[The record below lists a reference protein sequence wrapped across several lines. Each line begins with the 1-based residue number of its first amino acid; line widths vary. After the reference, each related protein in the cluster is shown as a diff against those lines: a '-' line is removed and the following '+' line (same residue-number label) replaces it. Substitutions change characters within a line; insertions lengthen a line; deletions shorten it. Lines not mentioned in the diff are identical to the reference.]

1 MTPIRGRLLAGIL
14 GLAFLHASAAR
25 ADDDSLKLQSVA
37 LSGARTS
44 VTEDWGIV
52 SFTIENPSATTR
64 LARVLVFYP
73 NAPDVQYGRDVWV
86 PARSTMTAWM
96 PIGPVPPDRSNI
108 GRELEMLL
116 FDRTDGQ
123 DRLIL
128 PETEERVRSRAL
140 AYKRREISTALFLDA
155 PAGDPGAISRPGTR
169 ASEIVQFVHVI
180 RRASAFPEHT
190 FIIPSGYL
198 APTPEVLDGI
208 DQVVLAGNR
217 LATDPPGRE
226 TLRQWVQQ
234 GGRLWVMLDMID
246 PEVVA
251 PIFGQDLPFQVVD
264 RVSLTTVELRRSRDG
279 AVAVAARDFERPV
292 DLVRVIP
299 SAAAQIQYTVNGWPA
314 TFVLPLGRGKV
325 VFTALGPSAWHRP
338 RVPTDFRLNDH
349 RPDLPMPLSPL
360 EDLSAEFRPNE
371 GRPRLTPD
379 DLRPLLTE
387 EIGYQIVR
395 RPAAGAIL
403 GGFVIALA
411 ALGIGL
417 RRSRRP
423 ELVGWLAP
431 AAAVGAAAIFVA
443 LGEGSRRS
451 VPPTVAVAELV
462 DVVPGSGELAASGL
476 FAIYQPT
483 SGPVLVGTSD
493 GALLDLDQ
501 EGLAGQTRRRVQT
514 DHGAWH
520 WENLSLPA
528 GVRTGTFS
536 YTARTDGIRATA
548 RFGPDGLAGRFS
560 SGPYRN
566 PADAL
571 VSSNGRDFIAAR
583 LGPDG
588 SITAGLGETLPAGQF
603 LPGSVLT
610 DSQQRRQ
617 AIYRQLLAGKL
628 PPNMEGRDLLLAW
641 AEPGSLPFAV
651 PEGARTIG
659 TALVIVPLEFEPPAA
674 GTRVTIPRA
683 FVPFRRVTP
692 TGLLTPTL
700 EAGSAVDQRLR
711 FQLPTSVLPMTVE
724 RATLHLKV
732 RAPSRHLTVSG
743 LNGETP
749 VVLFDGDSP
758 TEAIRLEIVDA
769 RLLRPDGQG
778 GLHLTITVGPSP
790 EHDDAKWTVEILGLD
805 VIGKTGAE
813 R

>member
-1 MTPIRGRLLAGIL
+1 MTPVRDRLFLGVL
-14 GLAFLHASAAR
+14 GLALLHGSVVR
-25 ADDDSLKLQSVA
+25 GEDDSLKLQAVA
-37 LSGARTS
+37 LGGTRTS

-52 SFTIENPSATTR
+52 NFTIENPAATAR

-73 NAPDVQYGRDVWV
+73 SQPDVQYGRDLWV
-86 PARSTMTAWM
+86 PAKSSMTAWM
-96 PIGPVPPDRSNI
+96 PIGPVPPDRSQI

-123 DRLIL
+123 DRLVL
-128 PETEERVRSRAL
+128 PPTEERVRSRAL
-140 AYKRREISTALFLDA
+140 AYKRREVSTALFIDV

-169 ASEIVQFVHVI
+169 ASEIVQFAHVI
-180 RRASAFPEHT
+180 RRASAFSEHA

-198 APTPEVLDGI
+198 APSPEVLDGI

-234 GGRLWVMLDMID
+234 GGRLWVMLDMVD
-246 PEVVA
+246 PEVIA
-251 PIFGQDLPFQVVD
+251 PIFGHDSPFQVVD
-264 RVSLTTVELRRSRDG
+264 RVSLTTVVIHRARDG

-299 SAAAQIQYTVNGWPA
+299 SPAAHVNYTVNGWPA
-314 TFVLPLGRGKV
+314 SFVLPLGRGKV
-325 VFTALGPSAWHRP
+325 VFTTLGPSGWHRP
-338 RVPTDFRLNDH
+338 RLPEDRMPNDR

-360 EDLSAEFRPNE
+360 EDLSADFRPSE

-387 EIGYQIVR
+387 EIGYTIVG

-431 AAAVGAAAIFVA
+431 AAAVGAAAIFVV
-443 LGEGSRRS
+443 LGEGSRRA
-451 VPPTVAVAELV
+451 VPPTVAVAEIV
-462 DVVPGSGELAASGL
+462 DAVPGSGELAASGL
-476 FAIYQPT
+476 FAIYQPA
-483 SGPVLVGTSD
+483 SGPVLVGTKD

-528 GVRTGTFS
+528 GVRTGTFT
-536 YTARTDGIRATA
+536 YTARTEGMRATA
-548 RFGPDGLAGRFS
+548 RFGPDGVEGRFA
-560 SGPYRN
+560 SGPYRK
-566 PADAL
+566 PVDAL
-571 VSSNGRDFIAAR
+571 VSSTGREFIAAP
-583 LGPDG
+583 LGADG
-588 SITAGLGETLPAGQF
+588 TFTAGLGDMLPAGQF

-610 DSQQRRQ
+610 DQQQRRQ
-617 AIYRQLLAGKL
+617 AIYRQLLAGRL
-628 PPNMEGRDLLLAW
+628 PPHLDGRDLFLTW
-641 AEPGSLPFAV
+641 AEPGALPFAV

-659 TALVIVPLEFEPPAA
+659 TALVIVPLEFEPPAP

-692 TGLLTPTL
+692 SGLLIPTL
-700 EAGSAVDQRLR
+700 EAGSSVEQRLR
-711 FQLPTSVLPMTVE
+711 FQLPPSVLPLTLE
-724 RATLHLKV
+724 RATLHLKI
-732 RAPSRHLTVSG
+732 RAPSRRLTVSG
-743 LNGETP
+743 LDNQTP
-749 VVLFDGDSP
+749 VVLFEGDSP
-758 TEAIRLEIVDA
+758 TEALRLEIADP
-769 RLLRPDGQG
+769 RLLRSDGQG
-778 GLHLTITVGPSP
+778 GLHLMMTVGPSP

-805 VIGKTGAE
+805 VVGKTGTE
-813 R
+813 